1 MAVTIIRFSEPVN
14 ASEVAAETKCKAA
27 LEALSDSVPW
37 IVLAGLPSSSSP
49 LHQSDDLDLV
59 PIGPRGVFLIGFGA
73 DSGGNSAT
81 MAAWR
86 IADPSGILS
95 SPAVGSKMTSFF
107 SASVGIF
114 ASRSVIETWSRC

>member
-1 MAVTIIRFSEPVN
+1 MLLLGNRGEDRNHGIAKHAGRV
-14 ASEVAAETKCKAA
+14 EVLFRVA
-27 LEALSDSVPW
+27 
-37 IVLAGLPSSSSP
+37 LPS
-49 LHQSDDLDLV
+49 DTV
-59 PIGPRGVFLIGFGA
+59 AVGFGA

-86 IADPSGILS
+86 IEDPSGILS